1 MDVTIF
7 SPIEALASRKPC
19 RLGEAE
25 DCGANP
31 AGADLLDFGVKL
43 LLLLCNFRFS
53 TSVFRAGRLEP
64 TCWPLAL
71 LKMDEVR
78 NLGLELGAGVLA
90 GF

>member
-7 SPIEALASRKPC
+7 SPKEALASRKPC
-19 RLGEAE
+19 RLGEAD
-25 DCGANP
+25 DCGAKP

-43 LLLLCNFRFS
+43 LLLICNFTFS
-53 TSVFRAGRLEP
+53 TSVFRAGRL
-64 TCWPLAL
+64 AL
-71 LKMDEVR
+71 LKTDELR